1 MALLDIFRNFGEKMG
16 KGMERNIGG
25 LLGVDPEDMTEAEKK
40 QARRLSQMAVFDA
53 LARGTTPTAGIQNAA
68 ALLGAQREER
78 SQRQRQQA
86 AEQEIGRITGRLF
99 GGAPA
104 APADMGEDETGLG
117 TVAIQSRYR
126 QSPQE
131 ALARMYGTSAGR
143 DVAQMAPGLLELA
156 QEGVKGRTVGGS
168 VYNPLTGEFTKP
180 PEEKKPRLPV
190 REVDSGR
197 EKIVYFD
204 DGTVERI
211 PKTLAPGAG
220 GRAVGA
226 GGIKPTKGQEAV
238 DKKFSD
244 TIVDYVAEGGYADVE
259 KQIGQLEQVIGALE
273 SGKSNITGPGIA
285 MLAENMPNVA
295 AGMYPEAINAKDLV
309 EEVAQ
314 RNLRAILGAQ
324 FAQTEGAQLIKRAYN
339 PALSEEQNAARLR
352 SLVQQMR
359 QANTAKRDA
368 LDYWNKYG
376 TLAGYEG
383 KLPPATITIG
393 ESGKKKTRKV
403 GGFTI
408 TEEP

>member
-1 MALLDIFRNFGEKMG
+1 MATRYQKF
-16 KGMERNIGG
+16 IGG
-25 LLGVDPEDMTEAEKK
+25 LLGEDVEGMSEEERK
-40 QARRLSQMAVFDA
+40 QLSRQ
-53 LARGTTPTAGIQNAA
+53 GTTSAILGMLGGKG
-68 ALLGAQREER
+68 LLGGLGAYGEQREEKR
-78 SQRQRQQA
+78 KKAKEEEQAAIQRQLQ
-86 AEQEIGRITGRLF
+86 
-99 GGAPA
+99 
-104 APADMGEDETGLG
+104 
-117 TVAIQSRYR
+117 VAIGSQLGEGQGMSPNLMNILSTPEGAAAVEANPMLKKAIEDRLGR
-126 QSPQE
+126 Q
-131 ALARMYGTSAGR
+131 
-143 DVAQMAPGLLELA
+143 V
-156 QEGVKGRTVGGS
+156 VGGS
-168 VYNPLTGEFTKP
+168 IYDRATGQFIKP
-180 PEEKKPRLPV
+180 PEEARPKVPV
-190 REVDSGR
+190 REVDVGNAV
-197 EKIVYFD
+197 IVYYN
-204 DGTVERI
+204 DGTTERI
-211 PKTLAPGAG
+211 RKGVAPSAVAVG
-220 GRAVGA
+220 AVGA